1 MISAIAIFYLSSK
14 NKSMTT
20 ILHFEGLADPADRR
34 RLQPYIPQ
42 IHAWVYIT
50 KDELNLGRVAHAF
63 YHNNLEIVEA
73 WTEADEIRF
82 YKQLDEVPDNNWM
95 VVLVQ
100 PFYIM
105 KRLPL
110 VRAK

>member
-1 MISAIAIFYLSSK
+1 
-14 NKSMTT
+14 MTT
-20 ILHFEGLADPADRR
+20 ILHFEKLADPADRR
-34 RLQPYIPQ
+34 RLQPYRQQ

-50 KDELNLGRVAHAF
+50 KDELNLGQVAHAF

-82 YKQLDEVPDNNWM
+82 YKELDEVPGDDWM
-95 VVLVQ
+95 VILVQ

-105 KRLPL
+105 RQLRL
-110 VRAK
+110 VRAR

>member
-1 MISAIAIFYLSSK
+1 
-14 NKSMTT
+14 MTT
-20 ILHFEGLADPADRR
+20 ILYFEKLADPVDRK
-34 RLQPYIPQ
+34 RLQPYREQ

-50 KDELNLGRVAHAF
+50 KDELNLGQVAHAF

-82 YKQLDEVPDNNWM
+82 YKQLEEVPGDDWM

-105 KRLPL
+105 KRLRL
-110 VRAK
+110 VRAR